1 MAKAQT
7 VELDIPTIDLKIVSR
22 NALLMHSERGVNVLD
37 PLVKQ
42 KKAITGKRKKT
53 DEDLAAIARLEWE
66 ISLYF
71 DDDLGPYI
79 PGQNIEACIVEG
91 AKLEK
96 RGKDIARG
104 LNIVEDRI
112 KLDYKGP
119 RELEKLWADPR
130 FNDIRSVGQQQVR
143 IMRCRPIFHEWS
155 CKFTIAYDKE
165 IFDPA
170 DLIRIIQ
177 KAGKYCGLGD
187 FRRRFG
193 RFDVEVLT

>member
-1 MAKAQT
+1 M
-7 VELDIPTIDLKIVSR
+7 
-22 NALLMHSERGVNVLD
+22 LMHSERGVNILD

-53 DEDLAAIARLEWE
+53 DDDHAAIARLEWE
-66 ISLYF
+66 VSLYF
-71 DDDLGPYI
+71 DEELGPFI

-104 LNIVEDRI
+104 LNVVEDRI
-112 KLDYKGP
+112 KLEYKGP
-119 RELEKLWADPR
+119 RTIEKLWADPK
-130 FNDIRSVGQQQVR
+130 FQDIRSVGQQQVR
-143 IMRCRPIFHEWS
+143 IMRCRPIFHEWAAT
-155 CKFTIAYDKE
+155 FTLAYDKE

-170 DLIRIIQ
+170 DLIRICH

-193 RFDVEVLT
+193 RFDVEVLANGHG